1 MFFLKP
7 ENKFN
12 IKLQSPSK
20 SFWSTFKKAFLIKK
34 NFKDFW
40 DKLEKSNLPKELVE
54 ITNIFVKSKSYNTVS
69 KFWRHIV
76 INHFKALS
84 KATSKEMQT
93 LIIHSDYVSR
103 TFFNNEN
110 FSTLEDINFTKEE
123 IKFDSFYRHKNMSY
137 QESLSYNITAAIYF
151 ARKKHLLKDNYENI
165 YKKFYEDF
173 SDSIKINQYNI
184 NQHLMYSL
192 NELDKIDF
200 LLNKK
205 NENINILEFGAG
217 YGRTANAILS
227 TKKKVKYIIADIPP
241 SLYVSTLQFR
251 KHYPNLKITHAFN
264 IEEKKQ
270 LHNEIEKN
278 DIIYIFPHQI
288 ELLNK
293 DFFDLSIMIG
303 IINETEPKTLKNYM
317 YQVNK
322 ISKKLYMKV
331 FKYSGLPFSFYKFY
345 RYNEKKDYF
354 IPDTWKE
361 LFTEKGMESDLVYHL
376 GFEIK

>member
-1 MFFLKP
+1 MLK
-7 ENKFN
+7 
-12 IKLQSPSK
+12 
-20 SFWSTFKKAFLIKK
+20 
-34 NFKDFW
+34 
-40 DKLEKSNLPKELVE
+40 
-54 ITNIFVKSKSYNTVS
+54 VKVIILFQ

-110 FSTLEDINFTKEE
+110 FSTLEDINFIKEE

-227 TKKKVKYIIADIPP
+227 TKK
-241 SLYVSTLQFR
+241 S
-251 KHYPNLKITHAFN
+251 KIYYCGYTSFFICFN
-264 IEEKKQ
+264 T
-270 LHNEIEKN
+270 
-278 DIIYIFPHQI
+278 
-288 ELLNK
+288 
-293 DFFDLSIMIG
+293 SI
-303 IINETEPKTLKNYM
+303 
-317 YQVNK
+317 
-322 ISKKLYMKV
+322 
-331 FKYSGLPFSFYKFY
+331 
-345 RYNEKKDYF
+345 
-354 IPDTWKE
+354 
-361 LFTEKGMESDLVYHL
+361 
-376 GFEIK
+376 

>member
-1 MFFLKP
+1 
-7 ENKFN
+7 
-12 IKLQSPSK
+12 
-20 SFWSTFKKAFLIKK
+20 
-34 NFKDFW
+34 
-40 DKLEKSNLPKELVE
+40 
-54 ITNIFVKSKSYNTVS
+54 
-69 KFWRHIV
+69 
-76 INHFKALS
+76 
-84 KATSKEMQT
+84 MQT

-110 FSTLEDINFTKEE
+110 FSTLEDINFIKEE

-227 TKKKVKYIIADIPP
+227 TKKKVKYIIVDIPP

-251 KHYPNLKITHAFN
+251 KHYPNWKQKYNTKKI
-264 IEEKKQ
+264 IEE
-270 LHNEIEKN
+270 LIDN
-278 DIIYIFPHQI
+278 
-288 ELLNK
+288 
-293 DFFDLSIMIG
+293 
-303 IINETEPKTLKNYM
+303 IN
-317 YQVNK
+317 
-322 ISKKLYMKV
+322 
-331 FKYSGLPFSFYKFY
+331 
-345 RYNEKKDYF
+345 
-354 IPDTWKE
+354 
-361 LFTEKGMESDLVYHL
+361 
-376 GFEIK
+376 